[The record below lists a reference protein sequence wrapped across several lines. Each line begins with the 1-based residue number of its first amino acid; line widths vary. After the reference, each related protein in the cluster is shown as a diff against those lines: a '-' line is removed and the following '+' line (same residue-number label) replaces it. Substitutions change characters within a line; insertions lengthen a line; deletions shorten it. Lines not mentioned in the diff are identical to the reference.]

1 MSPLSD
7 RMSRFLRADVQGMH
21 GYAVQPSAGF
31 VKVDTMEN
39 PFRLPDV
46 LRRELGERLAEV
58 ALNRYPA
65 ERGDVLRAE
74 LAKHASM
81 PADCDIML
89 GNGSDELISLLTLAA
104 DVPGNV
110 VMAPLPGFVMYEMS
124 ARLQGLS
131 FVGVPLTPD
140 FELDGPAML
149 AAVRAHPPALLYL
162 AYPNNPTANL
172 WSDDVIDAL
181 IEAAPGLVV
190 IDEAYQPFASRDS
203 LARLRRHEHV
213 LLMRTMSK
221 FGLAGVRIGY
231 LMGRKP
237 LIAEI
242 DKLRPPFNISVLN
255 CEAALF
261 ALEHADEYA
270 RQAATIR
277 AERDKLLRE
286 LQALPGVQPFPSEAN
301 MILARVPDAKRVFEG
316 MRARGVLVKNV
327 SGLHPLLADCIRI
340 TIGTPEENPQTLAAL
355 YGALHDLEAHA

>member
-1 MSPLSD
+1 MT
-7 RMSRFLRADVQGMH
+7 RYLRADVQGMH

-39 PFRLPDV
+39 PFRLPPE
-46 LRRELGERLAEV
+46 LRHALGERLAEV

-65 ERGDVLRAE
+65 ERNDVLRAALARHARMPEGCE
-74 LAKHASM
+74 L
-81 PADCDIML
+81 ML

-110 VMAPLPGFVMYEMS
+110 ILAPLPGFVMYEMS
-124 ARLQGLS
+124 AKLQGIR

-140 FELDGPAML
+140 FELDAAAML
-149 AAVRAHPPALLYL
+149 AAVREHRPALVYI

-172 WSDDVIDAL
+172 WDDAVIDAI

-190 IDEAYQPFASRDS
+190 IDEAYQPFAARDS
-203 LARLRRHEHV
+203 LERLRRHDHV

-231 LMGRKP
+231 LMGRRA
-237 LIAEI
+237 LIGEL
-242 DKLRPPFNISVLN
+242 DKLRPPFNVSVLN

-277 AERDKLLRE
+277 AEREMLQRE
-286 LQALPGVQPFPSEAN
+286 LATLPGVRAWPSEAN
-301 MILARVPDAKRVFEG
+301 MILVRVPDAKRVFEG
-316 MRARGVLVKNV
+316 MKARGVLVKNV
-327 SGLHPLLADCIRI
+327 SALHPLLANCVRI
-340 TIGTPEENPQTLAAL
+340 TIGTPEENPQTIAAL
-355 YGALHDLEAHA
+355 RGALQELGQ